1 MNILSQNTPTMMRSG
16 EKAAGAV
23 MPGANPHERNDHYH
37 RKALD
42 NIRSR
47 AEKIGITDIA
57 DTEDD
62 MKEVVAHI
70 LEIGEDKAEIL
81 YEVMERICSCHYR
94 KINP

>member
-1 MNILSQNTPTMMRSG
+1 MNISNQNTPMVRSG
-16 EKAAGAV
+16 EKTAV
-23 MPGANPHERNDHYH
+23 TMMPGANPHERNDHYH

-47 AEKIGITDIA
+47 AEKLGVTDIA

-62 MKEVVAHI
+62 MKELVAHVLGVDDDRAEVI
-70 LEIGEDKAEIL
+70 YEI
-81 YEVMERICSCHYR
+81 MERVCSCHYR